1 MEAMETYST
10 RRPYARST
18 PSCDHGPVPAERK
31 LRASRAVTARRT
43 VVGGVGGRWSMQRA
57 TCSVQRAAWEQDG
70 GLVEAM
76 LLAVGTG

>member
-1 MEAMETYST
+1 M
-10 RRPYARST
+10 
-18 PSCDHGPVPAERK
+18 
-31 LRASRAVTARRT
+31 
-43 VVGGVGGRWSMQRA
+43 VGGVGGRWSMQRA